1 MRSSRGTVRRALL
14 IFGAVNAV
22 LYAGLTPLWEGFDEA
37 FHYGYVQHLWNART
51 LPVQKHTCLSE
62 EIWRSFPL
70 APASYIVQRNLP
82 MVTTF
87 DDYFR
92 LSPAERSARR
102 ANLERLDPALAA
114 V

>member
-1 MRSSRGTVRRALL
+1 MRRALL
-14 IFGAVNAV
+14 IFGAVNAI

-37 FHYGYVQHLWNART
+37 FHYGYVQHLWTARA
-51 LPVQKHTCLSE
+51 LPVQKKTCLSQ
-62 EIWRSFPL
+62 EIWRSFRL

-92 LSPAERSARR
+92 LLPAERASRR
-102 ANLERLDPALAA
+102 AELELPDETMTVRKRAKR
-114 V
+114 